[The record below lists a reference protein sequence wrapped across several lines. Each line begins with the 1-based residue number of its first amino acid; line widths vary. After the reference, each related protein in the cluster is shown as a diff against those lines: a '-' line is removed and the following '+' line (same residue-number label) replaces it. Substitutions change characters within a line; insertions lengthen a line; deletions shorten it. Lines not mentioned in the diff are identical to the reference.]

1 GRAHR
6 RLNPKSSLFSLFSR
20 PRVEKQRG
28 FNESGYAV
36 TPIIEPGRATPS
48 PDPIIRVPQNASNN
62 GSQAP
67 YPRPSTSL
75 SIHEDRRNLAR
86 SRTTTSSDDAREE
99 EDVPILP
106 SLFDIYSD
114 SSKVTI
120 AQAIDESGQS
130 RLTRPRKSNASHITP
145 AHIHEERRGS
155 VDSIKGEYKAQS
167 RSGRNSLSQ
176 GPFQRKIFALSNDGI
191 ILQYPE
197 KGGGERLPERALQL
211 GSESV
216 AFACDLVPG
225 RPYVLQVDQ
234 KPNAVSDLHTTPS
247 QTSLLTK
254 IGLKDNLPRV
264 GDHSILI
271 ILDTAEELTSWM
283 NAVRKQIQ
291 LLGAVMGNG
300 LKPEGLEK
308 PSTMAPK
315 LRVKQRTSINQQ
327 DLPSFTNFS
336 FPTSSLEMGTISRP
350 RCDSSAAVTTTAQ
363 PEVAELHSYT
373 RRNSN
378 AATSRKPIPDRDNVE
393 RLRKMASFDTNDS
406 PLSVTTHDS
415 AVSFGMSAGKRM
427 IRDNHASHKSSIGS
441 LHDEFDSDSPVLPRS
456 ATTGQLQRPKPNPI
470 VGRPRPDSFVADL
483 PLLWPARKPSEG
495 ATTSMNQQ
503 TPSPPMKR
511 LPLKVNLHSDSMSL
525 PRQRPSQSPQKLAPP
540 PTRALP
546 ALPTVP
552 SRPIENFSRKPQR
565 TPSIKLSLFPNAD
578 VLVNP
583 TSVASP
589 AKLLPPSPAMTL
601 PPSPADD
608 VARSQ
613 DRPLRRPASI
623 QIRTNH
629 APFLSSVRPKTAG
642 NRPQLSKAGSVPC
655 LREASSLPR
664 APMVQKPSS
673 SPLPPLDLGM
683 PIVGLAPP
691 APPPSL
697 PLPKLPPGARALAIA
712 QECFDESVPTMI
724 KPGAGLTQL
733 DLNIDNTDTLF
744 DSIFTAAPM
753 PPTIELDNAIPRQTG
768 SVRRYRSDSDI
779 LDAYY
784 TWLHPYFP
792 ILPPSRTSQ
801 PQDNPQL
808 WFPGSSESVFESR
821 SPAALAISAI
831 LALIPH
837 PEEYAPFE
845 EESIKARRE
854 AAHAFAKCALESI
867 ESDSEIPNSSI
878 SPAQAL
884 LDEKV
889 YFSRPAFHPRVPIEA
904 ESVVALSTLSVY
916 EYAQRGN
923 ITKMRD
929 RAGQALMMA
938 MNLSLHDRGTELDT
952 FAEARSRIW
961 WMSYIC
967 ACQASIVS
975 SAPPAIPLFDPRF
988 TTTFPQSPDPEA
1000 WPFFIKS
1007 QQTILLAT
1015 QFVSA
1020 VGRAVDGR
1028 EDSTDISS
1036 RMQELHN
1043 TIEPLIAQS
1052 YNWTDIKPDIHD
1064 PEAIVAYS
1072 LKQMSKI
1079 KLNSA
1084 RIKVHRYCAFFD
1096 IPVFS
1101 EKHCDLKK
1109 SEPLPPPTTS
1119 ADPLDQIP
1127 MDSSPNS
1134 CGCSSTSLPTQVP
1147 GLTNSVS
1154 PPNSTSSASSAEYLH
1169 PFPFSNHFS
1178 SRLCL
1183 NSALAIA
1190 SAFETM
1196 PVPISSS
1203 PLAPRTMPS
1212 FACCAMQSAYAL
1224 LMVYHRTWVLAQQNT
1239 DAEAQSKAAQLLGRC
1254 EEGLRRVLQALDNY
1268 SIAFEALGGMRDQI
1282 QAAVDCL
1289 SLTD

>member
-1 GRAHR
+1 M
-6 RLNPKSSLFSLFSR
+6 
-20 PRVEKQRG
+20 
-28 FNESGYAV
+28 
-36 TPIIEPGRATPS
+36 
-48 PDPIIRVPQNASNN
+48 
-62 GSQAP
+62 
-67 YPRPSTSL
+67 ST
-75 SIHEDRRNLAR
+75 ETQTRQK
-86 SRTTTSSDDAREE
+86 TTTGIRKKPFAVPPVKVACLSCRSSRIRCDGKE
-99 EDVPILP
+99 PC
-106 SLFDIYSD
+106 
-114 SSKVTI
+114 
-120 AQAIDESGQS
+120 SGCNHRGKECVYVQS
-130 RLTRPRKSNASHITP
+130 R
-145 AHIHEERRGS
+145 RG
-155 VDSIKGEYKAQS
+155 
-167 RSGRNSLSQ
+167 
-176 GPFQRKIFALSNDGI
+176 
-191 ILQYPE
+191 
-197 KGGGERLPERALQL
+197 
-211 GSESV
+211 
-216 AFACDLVPG
+216 
-225 RPYVLQVDQ
+225 
-234 KPNAVSDLHTTPS
+234 
-247 QTSLLTK
+247 
-254 IGLKDNLPRV
+254 
-264 GDHSILI
+264 
-271 ILDTAEELTSWM
+271 
-283 NAVRKQIQ
+283 
-291 LLGAVMGNG
+291 GA
-300 LKPEGLEK
+300 
-308 PSTMAPK
+308 
-315 LRVKQRTSINQQ
+315 R
-327 DLPSFTNFS
+327 
-336 FPTSSLEMGTISRP
+336 
-350 RCDSSAAVTTTAQ
+350 
-363 PEVAELHSYT
+363 
-373 RRNSN
+373 
-378 AATSRKPIPDRDNVE
+378 
-393 RLRKMASFDTNDS
+393 
-406 PLSVTTHDS
+406 
-415 AVSFGMSAGKRM
+415 
-427 IRDNHASHKSSIGS
+427 
-441 LHDEFDSDSPVLPRS
+441 
-456 ATTGQLQRPKPNPI
+456 
-470 VGRPRPDSFVADL
+470 
-483 PLLWPARKPSEG
+483 
-495 ATTSMNQQ
+495 
-503 TPSPPMKR
+503 
-511 LPLKVNLHSDSMSL
+511 
-525 PRQRPSQSPQKLAPP
+525 
-540 PTRALP
+540 
-546 ALPTVP
+546 
-552 SRPIENFSRKPQR
+552 
-565 TPSIKLSLFPNAD
+565 
-578 VLVNP
+578 
-583 TSVASP
+583 
-589 AKLLPPSPAMTL
+589 
-601 PPSPADD
+601 
-608 VARSQ
+608 VARSKKQ
-613 DRPLRRPASI
+613 E
-623 QIRTNH
+623 H
-629 APFLSSVRPKTAG
+629 E
-642 NRPQLSKAGSVPC
+642 KADFV
-655 LREASSLPR
+655 
-664 APMVQKPSS
+664 K
-673 SPLPPLDLGM
+673 
-683 PIVGLAPP
+683 
-691 APPPSL
+691 
-697 PLPKLPPGARALAIA
+697 IA

-733 DLNIDNTDTLF
+733 DLNLDNTDTLF
-744 DSIFTAAPM
+744 DSIFTAAPI
-753 PPTIELDNAIPRQTG
+753 PQTIELDNAIPRRTG
-768 SVRRYRSDSDI
+768 SVRRYQTDSDI

-784 TWLHPYFP
+784 IWMHPYFP
-792 ILPPSRTSQ
+792 ILPPSKTSQ

-808 WFPGSSESVFESR
+808 WFPGSSESVFASL

-854 AAHAFAKCALESI
+854 AAHSFAKRTLESI

-889 YFSRPAFHPRVPIEA
+889 YYSRPAFHPRVPIEA
-904 ESVVALSTLSVY
+904 ESVIALSILSVY

-929 RAGQALMMA
+929 RAGQAMMMA
-938 MNLSLHDRGTELDT
+938 MNLSLHDRGTELDA

-1028 EDSTDISS
+1028 EDWTEIST

-1052 YNWTDIKPDIHD
+1052 HNWTDVKPDIHN

-1084 RIKVHRYCAFFD
+1084 RIKLHRQSAFFD

-1109 SEPLPPPTTS
+1109 SEPLPPPATTTS
-1119 ADPLDQIP
+1119 DPLDQIP
-1127 MDSSPNS
+1127 LTSSPNS

-1154 PPNSTSSASSAEYLH
+1154 PPNSTSSASSAEYMH

-1196 PVPISSS
+1196 PLPASSS

-1268 SIAFEALGGMRDQI
+1268 AIAFEALGGMRDQI

-1289 SLTD
+1289 SLAD

>member
-1 GRAHR
+1 
-6 RLNPKSSLFSLFSR
+6 LFSR

-697 PLPKLPPGARALAIA
+697 PLPKLPPG
-712 QECFDESVPTMI
+712 FDESVPTMI